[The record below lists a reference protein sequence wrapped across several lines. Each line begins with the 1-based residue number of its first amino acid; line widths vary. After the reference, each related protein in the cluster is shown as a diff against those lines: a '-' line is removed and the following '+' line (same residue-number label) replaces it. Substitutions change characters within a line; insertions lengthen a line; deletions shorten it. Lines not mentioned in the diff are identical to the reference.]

1 MGLDERQHPQ
11 HATEPESRHVFAA
24 YVVTDAVA
32 CLADVNSHNARRT
45 SVAAATAASDDSAL
59 LLLPVRLSGCVPEFD
74 PVVSRLFPMM
84 V

>member
-1 MGLDERQHPQ
+1 MGVDERQHPQ

-24 YVVTDAVA
+24 HAVTDAVA
-32 CLADVNSHNARRT
+32 CLADVNSHDVRPT
-45 SVAAATAASDDSAL
+45 SVAAASAASDDSG